1 MITGI
6 LLAAGY
12 ATRFGGNKL
21 MHELHGVPMG
31 VLAARNLSAA
41 LTHVVAVVHPGDERL
56 REAFRAENIEVVV
69 CENADEGMG
78 ASLACGVSA
87 ARNADGWVI
96 ALGDM
101 PFIQTETISEVAE
114 QVAHGAVIVAPKY
127 CGKRGHPVGFIKQFG
142 PELMALR
149 GDAGARELLIRY
161 APLMVNINSHDRGV
175 LRDIDTTED
184 LLIP

>member
-12 ATRFGGNKL
+12 ASRFGGNKL

-31 VLAARNLSAA
+31 VLAARHMTAA
-41 LTHVVAVVHPGDERL
+41 LTHVVAVVHAGDELL
-56 REAFRAENIEVVV
+56 RTTLLAEDIEVVV
-69 CENADEGMG
+69 CKNADEGMG
-78 ASLACGVSA
+78 TSLACAVSA
-87 ARNADGWVI
+87 AKKADGWVV

-101 PFIQTETISEVAE
+101 PFILPETISEVAE
-114 QVAHGAVIVAPKY
+114 QIAHGAVIAAPHY
-127 CGKRGHPVGFIKQFG
+127 SGKRGHPVGFVKQFG

-149 GDAGARELLIRY
+149 GDAGARDLLIRY
-161 APLMVNINSHDRGV
+161 APLVMSVQTHDRGV

-184 LLIP
+184 LLTV